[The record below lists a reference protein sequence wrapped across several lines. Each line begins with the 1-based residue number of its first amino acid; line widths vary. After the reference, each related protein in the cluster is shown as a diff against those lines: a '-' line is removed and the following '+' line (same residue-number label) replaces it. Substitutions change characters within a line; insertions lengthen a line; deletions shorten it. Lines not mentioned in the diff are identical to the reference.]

1 MNDAPPGA
9 PVDGPGRPARWSGP
23 SGTTLLGI
31 GSLIG
36 GCLAVGTVLGIVGDR
51 HFGTSPALTLV
62 GLVVGIVLGGL
73 GSWQVLR
80 EYVRSQ
86 PAGLPDAGPHADG
99 PDTDEGADRKD

>member
-1 MNDAPPGA
+1 M
-9 PVDGPGRPARWSGP
+9 RWSGP

-36 GCLAVGTVLGIVGDR
+36 GCLAVGAVLGIVGDR

-62 GLVVGIVLGGL
+62 GLTVGIVLGGL

-80 EYVRSQ
+80 DYVRTV
-86 PAGLPDAGPHADG
+86 PAAGSPERPHEHR

>member
-1 MNDAPPGA
+1 M
-9 PVDGPGRPARWSGP
+9 RWSGP

-51 HFGTSPALTLV
+51 HFGTSPALALV
-62 GLVVGIVLGGL
+62 GLALGIVLGGL

-80 EYVRSQ
+80 DYVRAA
-86 PAGLPDAGPHADG
+86 PARGSHDW